1 LGKPKAI
8 DCPFGKLQV
17 DHVEVTL
24 ASTNSTR
31 GETSTQLEHIP
42 TLENEETTVD
52 VVEMSIGSPFGKVQ
66 LPVLQIP
73 I

>member
-1 LGKPKAI
+1 LGEVI

-17 DHVEVTL
+17 DNPELILV
-24 ASTNSTR
+24 STDSTR

-42 TLENEETTVD
+42 TLENEEATVD
-52 VVEMSIGSPFGKVQ
+52 VVEASIGSPFGKVQ
-66 LPVLQIP
+66 LLVLQIP